1 MPTQEE
7 TKNLEVIQ
15 EYFTEYWG
23 KGNPEIVDKLC
34 ADDFVINYPM
44 HGPRYGKENAKK
56 MLSEFKEARRSIQN
70 ISFHAY
76 QHPLIAS
83 GPYVVGRWIGGGTH
97 TGVAFHDLA
106 VGALEKAKTGKK
118 MFFSGTTI
126 FTLKDGLIVDETG
139 EEGCSAAESRK
150 GVHNPCIS
158 SYSSFIFGTRPA
170 IVAAGS
176 QL

>member
-1 MPTQEE
+1 MPTHEE

-23 KGNPEIVDKLC
+23 KGDPEIVDKLC
-34 ADDFVINYPM
+34 ANNFVINYPM

-56 MLSEFKEARRSIQN
+56 MLSEFKKARRSAFPD

-97 TGVAFHDLA
+97 TGVTFQDLA
-106 VGALEKAKTGKK
+106 VGALEKANTGKK
-118 MFFSGTTI
+118 MYFSGTTI

-139 EEGCSAAESRK
+139 EEGALTALQQLGLVKQS
-150 GVHNPCIS
+150 N
-158 SYSSFIFGTRPA
+158 
-170 IVAAGS
+170 AGKEVKY
-176 QL
+176 LHE

>member
-23 KGNPEIVDKLC
+23 KGNPEIIDKLC

-56 MLSEFKEARRSIQN
+56 MLSEFKEASRSIQN

-106 VGALEKAKTGKK
+106 VGALEKANTGKK
-118 MFFSGTTI
+118 MYFSGTTI
-126 FTLKDGLIVDETG
+126 FTLKDGLIMDETG
-139 EEGCSAAESRK
+139 EEGALTALQQL
-150 GVHNPCIS
+150 GLVQQPNPGKEVK
-158 SYSSFIFGTRPA
+158 Y
-170 IVAAGS
+170 
-176 QL
+176 LHE